1 MDITLDKQSLVPI
14 GEQLKAQICVLI
26 HNGELLPDNLL
37 PTVNELAQQ
46 LNINHNTV
54 AAAYR
59 ALEAEGYLVQRRRAG
74 TRVAPAPPK
83 SAEEGLAVHLTAGFA
98 EDVAAS
104 GLDAN
109 EVVKLF
115 AAQVNLRGR
124 RSPLNVAVLAR
135 TPLQAAALAERAG
148 VLLGENFRCVPGA
161 VDSYRSADYHLTLV
175 HPELLVALRGALEP
189 SRPLFDAS
197 PWPFDQYVPAGAD

>member
-1 MDITLDKQSLVPI
+1 MDIVLDKQSFVPI
-14 GEQLKAQICVLI
+14 GEQINTQIRVLI
-26 HNGELLPDNLL
+26 HDTKLLSNELLP
-37 PTVNELAQQ
+37 TANELANS
-46 LNINHNTV
+46 LNVNYNTV

-83 SAEEGLAVHLTAGFA
+83 SAEEGLGVHLTAGFA

-109 EVVKLF
+109 EVIKLF

-135 TPLQAAALAERAG
+135 TPLQAAVLAERAE
-148 VLLGENFRCVPGA
+148 VLLGENFRCVPGTSE
-161 VDSYRSADYHLTLV
+161 SYRSADYHLTLV
-175 HPELLVALRGALEP
+175 HPELLDAPQP
-189 SRPLFDAS
+189 SYARPLFDS
-197 PWPFDQYVPAGAD
+197 PWPYDQDVPAGAD